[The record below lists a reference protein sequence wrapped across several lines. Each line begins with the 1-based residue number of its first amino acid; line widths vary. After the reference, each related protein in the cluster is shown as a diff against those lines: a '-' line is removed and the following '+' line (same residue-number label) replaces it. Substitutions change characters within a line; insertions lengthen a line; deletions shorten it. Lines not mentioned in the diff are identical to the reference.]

1 MIRKDAITSE
11 PIHEIIKK
19 RWSPRAFDI
28 KRPVPREMIASICE
42 AARWAPSCFNDQP
55 YRYLVWDIHHNK
67 PAFLRAFNCLGEW
80 NQKWVETV
88 PVLFV
93 ALADSIFRK
102 TGKPNRWTQYDT
114 GAASMSICLQA
125 TALGLM
131 AHQMG
136 GFDGDKLK
144 AEFNVPDK
152 FTPMAMIAVGYQ
164 AEIDV
169 LNKDYHE
176 DEKKS
181 RERVPLG
188 RNFFDS
194 EWEVPL
200 LKDFA

>member
-1 MIRKDAITSE
+1 MIKKNARTSE
-11 PIHEIIKK
+11 PVNEVIER
-19 RWSPRAFDI
+19 RWSPRAFDVNR
-28 KRPVPREMIASICE
+28 KVPHEYLVSICE

-55 YRYLVWDIHHNK
+55 YRYIVWNRHTNEQS
-67 PAFLRAFNCLGEW
+67 FMRAFNCLGEW
-80 NQKWVETV
+80 NQKWVQTV
-88 PVLFV
+88 PVLMV
-93 ALADSIFRK
+93 ALADSIFRHNSE
-102 TGKPNRWTQYDT
+102 PNRWTQYDT

-136 GFDGDKLK
+136 GFDAEKLK
-144 AEFNVPDK
+144 KEFDIPER

-169 LNKDYHE
+169 LDENYHE
-176 DEKKS
+176 AELKP
-181 RERVPLG
+181 RTRIHLG
-188 RNFFDS
+188 MNFFDS

>member
-1 MIRKDAITSE
+1 MIIKRAVTSE
-11 PIHEIIKK
+11 PIDELIKK
-19 RWSPRAFDI
+19 RWSPRAFDR
-28 KRPVPREMIASICE
+28 KRIVSREMLVSICE

-55 YRYLVWDIHHNK
+55 YRYIVWDIHHNK
-67 PAFLRAFNCLGEW
+67 SAFDRAFNCLGEW
-80 NQKWVETV
+80 NQKWVQTV

-102 TGKPNRWTQYDT
+102 TGKANRWTQYDT

-125 TALGLM
+125 TSLGLM

-144 AEFNVPDK
+144 AEFGIDER

-164 AEIDV
+164 AEIELLDESYH
-169 LNKDYHE
+169 KDE
-176 DEKKS
+176 LKA
-181 RERVPLG
+181 RERIPLG

-194 EWEVPL
+194 EWEVPM
-200 LKDFA
+200 LKDLA